1 MKVKTALVGINGY
14 AQVHLNQLKP
24 LVESGKIELSAAVIL
39 PRERT
44 PENMAYFR
52 SVGCEVFDSL
62 DEMFGRCARK
72 PELVCL
78 PTGISS
84 HEPLTECCLAHGA
97 NVLVEK
103 PAAGSLEA
111 VDRMRRAETES
122 GCFVAVGFQHI
133 YSREFRKIKK
143 DLVSGRLGAL
153 KSIAVMGI
161 WPRPDAYY
169 SRNNW
174 AGRIKTD
181 SGEQVLDSPAN
192 NAFAHYLN
200 LPLFFAGETFE
211 CSAHPVKVE
220 GQLYRARKSIEYFD
234 TCGIQLKTA
243 RGAAI
248 CACFSHASNENRNPV
263 IHIQC
268 EKGSVRID
276 FNAGR
281 WGMYDCTGAVTE
293 EGEISMPHPDMFRDV
308 LAKVSDRSV
317 FTCTLDIAREHTFC
331 IEELHKHFIP
341 QDVPEHLLSVEA
353 ENGQVVIRGLE
364 HTFNE
369 CFETG
374 GKLVF

>member
-1 MKVKTALVGINGY
+1 
-14 AQVHLNQLKP
+14 
-24 LVESGKIELSAAVIL
+24 
-39 PRERT
+39 
-44 PENMAYFR
+44 
-52 SVGCEVFDSL
+52 
-62 DEMFGRCARK
+62 
-72 PELVCL
+72 
-78 PTGISS
+78 
-84 HEPLTECCLAHGA
+84 
-97 NVLVEK
+97 
-103 PAAGSLEA
+103 
-111 VDRMRRAETES
+111 
-122 GCFVAVGFQHI
+122 
-133 YSREFRKIKK
+133 
-143 DLVSGRLGAL
+143 
-153 KSIAVMGI
+153 MGI
-161 WPRPDAYY
+161 WPRADAYY

-174 AGRIKTD
+174 TGRIRTV

-211 CSAHPVKVE
+211 CSAHPVTVE

-243 RGAAI
+243 RGVAI
-248 CACFSHASNENRNPV
+248 CAYFSHASNKTHNPV
-263 IHIQC
+263 IRILC
-268 EKGSVRID
+268 ENGSARID
-276 FNAGR
+276 FNTGK
-281 WGMYDCTGAVTE
+281 WGMYDGAGVVLE

-331 IEELHKHFIP
+331 IEELHKRSAV

-364 HTFNE
+364 HAFNE

>member
-1 MKVKTALVGINGY
+1 M
-14 AQVHLNQLKP
+14 
-24 LVESGKIELSAAVIL
+24 
-39 PRERT
+39 
-44 PENMAYFR
+44 
-52 SVGCEVFDSL
+52 
-62 DEMFGRCARK
+62 
-72 PELVCL
+72 
-78 PTGISS
+78 
-84 HEPLTECCLAHGA
+84 
-97 NVLVEK
+97 LVEK

-111 VDRMRRAETES
+111 VDRMRSAEAES

-143 DLVSGRLGAL
+143 ELVSGRLGAL

-161 WPRPDAYY
+161 WPRADAYY

-174 AGRIKTD
+174 TGRIRTA

-211 CSAHPVKVE
+211 CSAHPVTVE

-243 RGAAI
+243 RGVAI
-248 CACFSHASNENRNPV
+248 CAYFSHASNKTHNPV
-263 IHIQC
+263 IRILC
-268 EKGSVRID
+268 ENGSARID
-276 FNAGR
+276 FNTGK
-281 WGMYDCTGAVTE
+281 WGMYDGAGVVLE

-331 IEELHKHFIP
+331 IEELHKRSAV

-364 HTFNE
+364 HAFNE

>member
-1 MKVKTALVGINGY
+1 MKVRTALVGINGY

-24 LVESGKIELSAAVIL
+24 LAESGGIELSAAVVL

-44 PENMAYFR
+44 PENMAYFE
-52 SVGCEVFDSL
+52 SAGCEVFDSL
-62 DEMFGRCARK
+62 DEMFGHCARK

-84 HEPLTECCLAHGA
+84 HEPLTKCCLEHGA

-111 VDRMRRAETES
+111 VDRMRRAEAES
-122 GCFVAVGFQHI
+122 DCFVAVGFQHI
-133 YSREFRKIKK
+133 HSREFRKIKK
-143 DLVSGRLGAL
+143 DLLSGRLGRL
-153 KSIAVMGI
+153 KAIAVMGI
-161 WPRPDAYY
+161 WPRADAYY

-174 AGRIKTD
+174 AGRIRTA

-211 CSAHPVKVE
+211 RSAHPVWIE

-234 TCGIQLKTA
+234 TCGIRLKTA
-243 RGAAI
+243 GGTAV
-248 CACFSHASNENRNPV
+248 CAYFSHASNTVRNPV
-263 IHIQC
+263 IRIQC
-268 EKGSVRID
+268 EAGSVLID
-276 FNAGR
+276 FNTGR
-281 WGMYDCTGAVTE
+281 WGMSDGAGAVLD
-293 EGEISMPHPDMFRDV
+293 EGEISVPHPDMFRDV

-331 IEELHKHFIP
+331 IEELHRHCIP

-364 HTFNE
+364 HTFDE
-369 CFETG
+369 CFESG

>member
-14 AQVHLNQLKP
+14 AQSHLNQLKQ
-24 LVESGKIELSAAVIL
+24 LVESGQIEFPAAVVL

-44 PENMAYFR
+44 PENMAYFE
-52 SVGCEVFDSL
+52 SIGCEVFDSL

-84 HEPLTECCLAHGA
+84 HEPLTKCCLEHGA

-111 VDRMRRAETES
+111 VDRMRRAEAES

-143 DLVSGRLGAL
+143 ELVSGRLGAL

-161 WPRPDAYY
+161 WPRADAYY

-174 AGRIKTD
+174 TGRIRTA

-211 CSAHPVKVE
+211 CSAHPVTVE
-220 GQLYRARKSIEYFD
+220 G
-234 TCGIQLKTA
+234 
-243 RGAAI
+243 
-248 CACFSHASNENRNPV
+248 
-263 IHIQC
+263 
-268 EKGSVRID
+268 
-276 FNAGR
+276 
-281 WGMYDCTGAVTE
+281 
-293 EGEISMPHPDMFRDV
+293 
-308 LAKVSDRSV
+308 
-317 FTCTLDIAREHTFC
+317 
-331 IEELHKHFIP
+331 
-341 QDVPEHLLSVEA
+341 
-353 ENGQVVIRGLE
+353 
-364 HTFNE
+364 
-369 CFETG
+369 
-374 GKLVF
+374 

>member
-1 MKVKTALVGINGY
+1 
-14 AQVHLNQLKP
+14 
-24 LVESGKIELSAAVIL
+24 
-39 PRERT
+39 
-44 PENMAYFR
+44 
-52 SVGCEVFDSL
+52 
-62 DEMFGRCARK
+62 
-72 PELVCL
+72 
-78 PTGISS
+78 
-84 HEPLTECCLAHGA
+84 
-97 NVLVEK
+97 
-103 PAAGSLEA
+103 
-111 VDRMRRAETES
+111 
-122 GCFVAVGFQHI
+122 
-133 YSREFRKIKK
+133 
-143 DLVSGRLGAL
+143 
-153 KSIAVMGI
+153 MGI
-161 WPRPDAYY
+161 WPRADAYY

-174 AGRIKTD
+174 TGRIRTA

-211 CSAHPVKVE
+211 CSAHPVTVE

-243 RGAAI
+243 RGVAI
-248 CACFSHASNENRNPV
+248 CAYFSHASNKTHNPV
-263 IHIQC
+263 IRILC
-268 EKGSVRID
+268 ENGSARID
-276 FNAGR
+276 FNTGK
-281 WGMYDCTGAVTE
+281 WGMYDGAGVVLE

-331 IEELHKHFIP
+331 IEELHKRSAV

-364 HTFNE
+364 HAFNG